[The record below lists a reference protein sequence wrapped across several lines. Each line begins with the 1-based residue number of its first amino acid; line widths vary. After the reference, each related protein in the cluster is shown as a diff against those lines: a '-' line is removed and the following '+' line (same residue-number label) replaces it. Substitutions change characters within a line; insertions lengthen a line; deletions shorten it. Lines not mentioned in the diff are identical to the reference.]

1 MIRIKL
7 KKSQPLRIRK
17 RLKNRARL
25 RKKISGT
32 GERPRLSVF
41 RSQQHIYAQI
51 IDDEK
56 GATLGMCSTLK
67 LKSGGSCKAAKEIGK
82 KIATLAKKKK
92 ISKVVFDRGGFIYHG
107 RIRALADAAREA
119 GLKF

>member
-1 MIRIKL
+1 MIRIKI
-7 KKSQPLRIRK
+7 KKSQPLRVKK
-17 RLKNRARL
+17 RLKNKARL

-51 IDDEK
+51 IDDES
-56 GATLGMCSTLK
+56 GVTLGTCSTLK
-67 LKSGGSCKAAKEIGK
+67 AKSSGSCKAAAEVGK
-82 KIATLAKKKK
+82 KIASLAKKKK
-92 ISKVVFDRGGFIYHG
+92 IDKVVFDRGGFIYHG
-107 RIRALADAAREA
+107 RIKALADGAREA